1 MLVLARHGESVWNA
15 ADRFAGWIDVALTE
29 VGREEARG
37 AGRSLR
43 EQGIVPTLA
52 HTSLLRRARNT
63 ADLMLDES
71 GASTAPVV
79 RTDRLNERHYGALQG
94 LRRTEA
100 AARYG
105 TEQLARW
112 RRGVHDRPPADEEG
126 RAESLADVRVR
137 LRPYVDEQLLPAL
150 DAGHTVLVVAH
161 GNALRMLIQ
170 LLEGLSDEAAA
181 ALEVPT
187 AAARIL
193 RTVSGLLR
201 DG

>member
-1 MLVLARHGESVWNA
+1 MLVLARHGESAWNA
-15 ADRFAGWIDVALTE
+15 ADRFAGWVDVALTE
-29 VGREEARG
+29 AGREEARG

-43 EQGIVPTLA
+43 EQGIIPTVA
-52 HTSLLRRARNT
+52 HTSLLRRARST
-63 ADLMLDES
+63 AGLMLDES

-94 LRRTEA
+94 LRRSEA

-105 TEQLARW
+105 TDQLARW
-112 RRGVHDRPPADEEG
+112 RRGLHGRPPADEEG

-150 DAGHTVLVVAH
+150 DAGHTVLVVSH
-161 GNALRMLIQ
+161 GNTLRMLIQ
-170 LLEGLSDEAAA
+170 VLEGLSDESAA
-181 ALEVPT
+181 ALELPT
-187 AAARIL
+187 GTTRIL
-193 RTVSGLLR
+193 EAVSGLRR